1 MSQCDMIAIELD
13 CKGCVGKMG
22 EARETMQA
30 HFMDFQIL
38 GDERGQL
45 IALEENKNIPF
56 QVKRVYFM
64 YGTKPGV
71 VRGKHAHKNLKQILF
86 CVSGACS
93 ISLDDGIEKIEVRMD
108 EPSRGLVIESG
119 IWREMYDFTVDA
131 VLMVLASDFYDEE
144 DYIRDYHVFTTRK
157 NEK

>member
-1 MSQCDMIAIELD
+1 
-13 CKGCVGKMG
+13 
-22 EARETMQA
+22 MQA

-64 YGTKPGV
+64 YGTKSGI
-71 VRGKHAHKNLKQILF
+71 VRGKHAHKKLRQILF

-93 ISLDDGIEKIEVRMD
+93 ISLDDGNERIEVRMH

-119 IWREMYDFTVDA
+119 IWREMYDFTADA
-131 VLMVLASDFYDEE
+131 VLMVLASEFYDEE
-144 DYIRDYHVFTTRK
+144 DYIRDYDVFIATK
-157 NEK
+157 SKK